1 MADWEPLLD
10 RVHVLLDR
18 LDVVVPSF
26 DSEPREW
33 SYRAYQWQQGQLQG
47 VPSVASV
54 KPHELLYLQQQSQ
67 ALFANTASFLAHNP
81 ANNALLWGARGTGK
95 SSLVRSLLQHFDDPQ
110 MILIEAGRDDLTQL
124 GLLLGLL
131 KQHPKR
137 FIVYIDDLSFE
148 SSDPSYK
155 SLKACLDGSLQGQ
168 PDNVLIYATSNRR
181 HLLPESMSDN
191 TDVERLE
198 HELHY
203 SDALEEKISLSDRF
217 GLWLPFHAFSQD
229 QYLGVVA
236 HFLQQ
241 HDLELD
247 QALKVVAVRY
257 ATQRGSRSGRIANQ
271 FVRFWLAEQAQLKQE
286 NHSKAQ

>member
-18 LDVVVPSF
+18 LDVVVPHFSH
-26 DSEPREW
+26 EPTEW
-33 SYRAYQWQQGQLQG
+33 SYRAYQWHQGQLQG
-47 VPSVASV
+47 VISVASMD
-54 KPHELLYLQQQSQ
+54 PRELLYLEQQSQ
-67 ALFANTASFLAHNP
+67 ALFANTASFLNGNP

-95 SSLVRSLLQHFDDPQ
+95 SSLVRALLSQFDDPNL
-110 MILIEAGRDDLTQL
+110 ILIEAGRDDLTQL
-124 GLLLGLL
+124 GLLLSLL
-131 KQHPKR
+131 QQNDRR

-148 SSDPSYK
+148 STDPSYK

-191 TDVERLE
+191 NDVEIHE

-217 GLWLPFHAFSQD
+217 GLWLPFHPFSQD
-229 QYLGVVA
+229 QYLGVVE
-236 HFLQQ
+236 HFLRK
-241 HDLELD
+241 HALELD
-247 QALKVVAVRY
+247 EELKILAVRY

-271 FVRFWLAEQAQLKQE
+271 FVRYWMSQRPPGR
-286 NHSKAQ
+286 